1 MLFRIHDVGGQKS
14 DRRKW
19 LNLFDC
25 VHAVAFCVSLTS
37 YENFY
42 SKNIDDSNIY
52 TTAVRATG
60 HNGYSGGRRGNPD
73 EVNQLRESLR
83 LFTTIVNSKV
93 FIDAAMILFLSKT
106 DLFLVSHLCKN
117 VKDTKTAPFERNLKI
132 CY

>member
-37 YENFY
+37 YEQFY
-42 SKNIDDSNIY
+42 PKHNDDQHSHTNGH
-52 TTAVRATG
+52 TSG
-60 HNGYSGGRRGNPD
+60 HNGYTNGRPASQED
-73 EVNQLRESLR
+73 VNHLRESLR

-106 DLFLVSHLCKN
+106 DLFLVIVNRKVS
-117 VKDTKTAPFERNLKI
+117 
-132 CY
+132 